1 MRKFTWPAPL
11 EVVSRGEFREFL
23 VADESCGEAQEGE
36 EVAALAF
43 IIVVVPD
50 GRVIGRKGRA
60 FWRWVWALED
70 IGVYVAVVA
79 DDYDNTTTEGRKKMR
94 RDAEYA
100 ETEWETIRDRTQGGL
115 QEKAELTPAA
125 HIGGRPPYGYR
136 IANKGTPGSYLV
148 VDEDE
153 AKVIKRVY
161 DLVVSEGLNL
171 RKATIRLN
179 SDGIKSR
186 TGKSWTRDN
195 LRDRVMPTP
204 VLDAVLVF
212 RGKHAKT
219 DEDGTP
225 LWGDSIRIEL
235 ALFPN
240 LSSYRR

>member
-1 MRKFTWPAPL
+1 M
-11 EVVSRGEFREFL
+11 
-23 VADESCGEAQEGE
+23 
-36 EVAALAF
+36 
-43 IIVVVPD
+43 
-50 GRVIGRKGRA
+50 
-60 FWRWVWALED
+60 WALED